1 MSKGREPPVTPRS
14 AHAQG
19 LAPWPPR
26 GGMGLA
32 PRKTRLSRGDAAA
45 EMRHPSGPQLC
56 GTRARG
62 SYESNARRSEAELR
76 RRCGRGG
83 GRRDSVLV
91 GERGT
96 DAPQLRLWWGAPPRP
111 APPDTNPNPAAAE
124 PTAGSLGA
132 PLPHPPRLAG
142 CVSFPAG
149 RRCVVRSGVAMGHFA
164 RRCLAH

>member
-111 APPDTNPNPAAAE
+111 APPR
-124 PTAGSLGA
+124 PTLT
-132 PLPHPPRLAG
+132 PTPPPRSQPLGVWGPRSRTRPGSRVA
-142 CVSFPAG
+142 CRFL
-149 RRCVVRSGVAMGHFA
+149 RDVVALSEVESPWATSPGAA
-164 RRCLAH
+164 